1 MSLASP
7 YGRGAPE
14 GGGEGIVIF
23 FKKITSP
30 QAITTHFPENQKNS
44 SIFLVALS
52 VTPYGV
58 PALPKGEPSFYHPH
72 LPERHIGRSLRG
84 VRKIVHKSVNNNLSV
99 QSFRYHSILLH
110 NLCQRKNNYL
120 TVTTT
125 RSVPGGVLRGGR
137 FCTGAEGERNRP
149 SRKGT
154 TSAPPLSRLLWLLS
168 CQNKKVTP
176 PAEI

>member
-23 FKKITSP
+23 LKKITSP
-30 QAITTHFPENQKNS
+30 QAIMTHFL
-44 SIFLVALS
+44 IALS

-58 PALPKGEPSFYHPH
+58 PALPKGEPSR
-72 LPERHIGRSLRG
+72 LSCKL
-84 VRKIVHKSVNNNLSV
+84 NNNLSV
-99 QSFRYHSILLH
+99 QRINCIGILLH
-110 NLCQRKNNYL
+110 NLCQLKNNYHA
-120 TVTTT
+120 VATT

-137 FCTGAEGERNRP
+137 FRTGAEGERNRP

-168 CQNKKVTP
+168 CRNKKVTP
-176 PAEI
+176 PAGI